1 MWGEAGTERRGG
13 SRERRGGSGTSEASS
28 WMIEVPTKAGGAAE
42 ALGAAVTTSSKN
54 SNVPNV
60 ESAMASYCERSSH
73 HITDER
79 GPKREMQAET
89 PKTMGIHAMV
99 RYSCCRA
106 EIGIR
111 RSDERCAELMAT
123 VMTAATTA
131 TDAAARMGG
140 SWSRH
145 SLMKA
150 RAPFLYTSSV
160 PSAIAVSDRSL
171 SDGRSRSE
179 RESETN

>member
-1 MWGEAGTERRGG
+1 VRRGG
-13 SRERRGGSGTSEASS
+13 MWAGIGEKRWEQGEERRSGTSEASS

-42 ALGAAVTTSSKN
+42 ALGAAVTTSSKK
-54 SNVPNV
+54 SSVPNV

-79 GPKREMQAET
+79 GPKRETQAET

-150 RAPFLYTSSV
+150 PAPFLYTSSV
-160 PSAIAVSDRSL
+160 PSAIPV
-171 SDGRSRSE
+171 SRSE
-179 RESETN
+179 LE